1 MKGFSAKFKEF
12 WGGLAKGTKTLLVS
26 AIVLVLLA
34 AIGFAIY
41 LNVKN
46 SGYTVL
52 FEGMD
57 STETTEVYNELK
69 GKSVDVRI
77 DSDGNLLVP
86 TEQWDTLVYEL
97 ASLGYPQSTPSYGV
111 FFDNISM
118 TMTDFEKHET
128 LRFELQDRLQTTLK
142 RIKGIKGA
150 IVTIT
155 YPKDSNYVW
164 QETEDK
170 ATASVTLTL
179 ENSNSFTS
187 ENVAAVKNLVAYSA
201 QQMSPEDVKV
211 IDANT
216 GRELSGGEGSDPDYE
231 INSRQYYEKVIREQ
245 LEDGVVRLLSPMYGK
260 GNVVAVANITVNYDK
275 VTEETNQYL
284 TDEDGDG
291 VRKYAKIIMEK
302 YRGDE
307 ASGGIVGEED
317 NTDIPSYLNN
327 DGTVDVNNPDYLEEE
342 MEWAIGNVLTQTEKA
357 QGVLTD
363 SSISVVIR
371 SENVVTDNEKQNIIG
386 LIKNA
391 SGIGDIENISV
402 MSWQGDGNS
411 GTINN
416 TTNER
421 QLSFKDYLW
430 IIIAIVAVILLLVI
444 AIIIFTNRRA
454 KRKIAKAKAANME
467 KIAILENKI
476 EESERRTLIEKA
488 TENNREQKETA
499 NEVRKFA
506 KQNPDLTASIIRTMI
521 KGDDNK

>member
-1 MKGFSAKFKEF
+1 
-12 WGGLAKGTKTLLVS
+12 
-26 AIVLVLLA
+26 
-34 AIGFAIY
+34 
-41 LNVKN
+41 
-46 SGYTVL
+46 
-52 FEGMD
+52 
-57 STETTEVYNELK
+57 
-69 GKSVDVRI
+69 
-77 DSDGNLLVP
+77 
-86 TEQWDTLVYEL
+86 
-97 ASLGYPQSTPSYGV
+97 
-111 FFDNISM
+111 
-118 TMTDFEKHET
+118 
-128 LRFELQDRLQTTLK
+128 
-142 RIKGIKGA
+142 
-150 IVTIT
+150 
-155 YPKDSNYVW
+155 
-164 QETEDK
+164 
-170 ATASVTLTL
+170 
-179 ENSNSFTS
+179 
-187 ENVAAVKNLVAYSA
+187 
-201 QQMSPEDVKV
+201 MSPEDVKV

-357 QGVLTD
+357 QGVLTG

-402 MSWQGDGNS
+402 MSWQGDGNG

-476 EESERRTLIEKA
+476 EETERRTLIEKA